1 MSFVP
6 LLWIG
11 SIMAGLIGAMAGF
24 GGGGVMVPVP
34 VFGFSVDIR
43 YAMGASLISVIAM
56 SSGATAP

>member
-34 VFGFSVDIR
+34 VFGFGVDIR